1 MRDFLTTWKR
11 YFVFA
16 ALLSCFINILQLT
29 FPFYMFA
36 IYRNIVISYSLSSLY
51 TITVAAVYALM
62 ILFFFNYLRSRLL
75 AAAGKDLSLSLR
87 DDIYIGML
95 KGYAGPQRQGYRQGL
110 NDLETLRNYFT
121 NNGLY
126 ALFDAP
132 WAPLYLLLIYF
143 FHSVLGIIATAGA
156 VMMVIL
162 SLLQEVLVRNRMKR
176 ANQKNIQNQ
185 RLVDAALRNADVI
198 NGMGMIKNI
207 SDRFEQENQQ
217 VILDQTVSSRYA
229 GGIQSI
235 IKPMQN
241 VLQILIY
248 GSGAYFAM
256 TEGFSV
262 GLMVAAAIIMGRA
275 LAPLMQVM
283 SAWKF
288 TLQARDAYHRL
299 DAFLTAMKKE
309 PTKMS
314 LPEPK
319 GKISVTNAAISLQD
333 RFLLKNISFVL
344 NPGDFLG
351 LVGPS
356 GAGKTTLCRLIL
368 GIWPSMGGKVRLDDM
383 DIFYWDQE
391 EIGPY
396 FGYLPQ
402 EMELF
407 PGTVAQNIAR
417 MGPVDDDKVKKAS
430 QLSGIGPI
438 IQELPEGYE
447 TQLEGQG
454 GITLSGG
461 QKQRLG
467 LARALYNDPKVLVLD
482 EPNSNLD
489 EAGEQDLIEALKT
502 VKSRYK
508 STCIMVTHKPSLL
521 NYMDKLL
528 VLKNGQVSMFGPKNQ
543 VFNKLMQQPKTSP
556 KGQMQVIRS

>member
-1 MRDFLTTWKR
+1 MRDFLATWKR

-36 IYRNIVISYSLSSLY
+36 IYRNIIVSYSLPSLY
-51 TITVAAVYALM
+51 TITVAAVYAL
-62 ILFFFNYLRSRLL
+62 IVLFFFNYLRSRLL
-75 AAAGKDLSLSLR
+75 AAAGKDLNLCLR
-87 DDIYIGML
+87 DNIYIGML
-95 KGYAGPQRQGYRQGL
+95 KGFAGLKRQGYRQGL
-110 NDLETLRNYFT
+110 NDLETVRNYFT

-143 FHSVLGIIATAGA
+143 FHPVLGIIATAGA
-156 VMMVIL
+156 VVMFIL
-162 SLLQEVLVRNRMKR
+162 SLLQEFLVRNRMRR

-185 RLVDAALRNADVI
+185 RLVDASLRNADVI
-198 NGMGMIKNI
+198 NGMGMIKSI
-207 SDRFEQENQQ
+207 SDRFEQENKE
-217 VILDQTVSSRYA
+217 VILDQTISSRHA
-229 GGIQSI
+229 GSIQST

-299 DAFLTAMKKE
+299 DAFLTTME
-309 PTKMS
+309 NQPLKMS
-314 LPEPK
+314 LPQPK
-319 GKISVTNAAISLQD
+319 GKISVSNATLRLQD
-333 RFLLKNISFVL
+333 SFLLKNISFEL

-351 LVGPS
+351 VVGPS

-383 DIFYWDQE
+383 DIFCWDQE

-396 FGYLPQ
+396 IGYLPQ
-402 EMELF
+402 EVELF

-417 MGPVDDDKVKKAS
+417 MGPVDENKVQQS
-430 QLSGIGPI
+430 CQLSGIDQI
-438 IQELPEGYE
+438 IKELPQGYE

-454 GITLSGG
+454 GLTLSGG

-467 LARALYNDPKVLVLD
+467 LARALYNDPKLIVLD

-489 EAGEQDLIEALKT
+489 EQGEQDLLQALKAI
-502 VKSRYK
+502 KDRNN
-508 STCIMVTHKPSLL
+508 STCIMVTHKPDLL
-521 NYMDKLL
+521 NSMDKILI
-528 VLKNGQVSMFGPKNQ
+528 LKNGQVSTFGPKDQ
-543 VFNKLMQQPKTSP
+543 VFSKLMQQPQTP
-556 KGQMQVIRS
+556 AKGKMQVIRS